1 MDITVLDTNFNPVA
15 IVDTYESFIWTDR
28 YYKYGD
34 FELYTAVDSQ
44 IVDIMQLDRYLKI
57 DGSEHMMIIEKD
69 LIESDPE
76 EGNRITVSGRS
87 LESILD
93 RRIVWGQRILDGNLQ
108 SAIKTLI
115 TEAIINPSISDRK
128 ISNFIFEDSTDPVVT
143 NLTIRAQ
150 YTGDNLYDVIQAI
163 CEDANLGFKVTLNDS
178 NQFVFKL
185 YAGTDRSYNQS
196 TVPFVIFSDRFDNL
210 INSNFVKNRAPLKNV
225 TLIGGEGEGS
235 ERRYTTV
242 GSASGLSR
250 RELFTDARDIS
261 SKTDDA
267 TLSDAEY
274 NAQLQQR
281 GREKLTENV
290 EIVYMDGEVDTSMY
304 QYGVDYF
311 KGDIVQLRDAYG
323 NENSARILEMIT
335 SEDKDKISVYPT
347 FEKAEGS

>member
-108 SAIKTLI
+108 NAIKTLI
-115 TEAIINPSISDRK
+115 TEAIISPSISDRK
-128 ISNFIFEDSTDPVVT
+128 ISNFIFEDSTDPAVT

-311 KGDIVQLRDAYG
+311 NGDIVQLRDAYG

>member
-93 RRIVWGQRILDGNLQ
+93 RRIVWGQRILNGNLQ

-115 TEAIINPSISDRK
+115 TEAIISPSISDRK
-128 ISNFIFEDSTDPVVT
+128 ISNFIFENSTDPAVT

-196 TVPFVIFSDRFDNL
+196 TVPFVIFSDQFDNL

-250 RELFTDARDIS
+250 REMFTDARDIS

-267 TLSDAEY
+267 TLSAAEY

-311 KGDIVQLRDAYG
+311 NGDIVQLRDAYG

>member
-128 ISNFIFEDSTDPVVT
+128 ISNFIFEDSTDPAVT

-311 KGDIVQLRDAYG
+311 NGDIVQLRDAYG

>member
-311 KGDIVQLRDAYG
+311 NGDIVQLRDAYG

>member
-93 RRIVWGQRILDGNLQ
+93 RRIVWGQRILNGNLQ

-115 TEAIINPSISDRK
+115 TEAIISPSISDRK
-128 ISNFIFEDSTDPVVT
+128 ISNFIFENSTDPAVT

-196 TVPFVIFSDRFDNL
+196 TVPFVIFSDQFDNL

-267 TLSDAEY
+267 TLSAAEY

-311 KGDIVQLRDAYG
+311 NGDIVQLRDAYG

>member
-69 LIESDPE
+69 LIESDLE

-93 RRIVWGQRILDGNLQ
+93 RRIVWGQRILNGNLQ

-115 TEAIINPSISDRK
+115 TEAIISPSISDRK
-128 ISNFIFEDSTDPVVT
+128 ISNFIFENSTDPAVT

-196 TVPFVIFSDRFDNL
+196 TVPFVIFSDQFDNL

-267 TLSDAEY
+267 TLSAAEY

-311 KGDIVQLRDAYG
+311 NGDIVQLRDAYG

>member
-1 MDITVLDTNFNPVA
+1 MDITVLDTKFNPVA

-210 INSNFVKNRAPLKNV
+210 INSNFVKNRSPLKNV

-311 KGDIVQLRDAYG
+311 NGDIVQLRDAYG

>member
-311 KGDIVQLRDAYG
+311 IGDIVQLRDAYG